1 MINWTNWDKASS
13 IIKPLKEDIGFED
26 SELMTIVLFAIE
38 IIKSSDPIL
47 LIIHTMRRS
56 SKEPCTNWVEY
67 KFMIKVYPLIIHSCK
82 GFNGSK

>member
-1 MINWTNWDKASS
+1 
-13 IIKPLKEDIGFED
+13 
-26 SELMTIVLFAIE
+26 MTIELFAIK

-47 LIIHTMRRS
+47 LIIHTMRSS

-67 KFMIKVYPLIIHSCK
+67 KFMIKVYPLIIRSCK

>member
-1 MINWTNWDKASS
+1 
-13 IIKPLKEDIGFED
+13 
-26 SELMTIVLFAIE
+26 MTIELFAIE

-56 SKEPCTNWVEY
+56 SKKPCTNWVEY
-67 KFMIKVYPLIIHSCK
+67 KFIIKVYPLIIHSCK

>member
-13 IIKPLKEDIGFED
+13 IIKPLKGDIGFED
-26 SELMTIVLFAIE
+26 SELMTIELFAIK

-56 SKEPCTNWVEY
+56 SKEPCTILVEY
-67 KFMIKVYPLIIHSCK
+67 K
-82 GFNGSK
+82 

>member
-1 MINWTNWDKASS
+1 LINWTNWDKVSS

-38 IIKSSDPIL
+38 IIKSSDSIL
-47 LIIHTMRRS
+47 LIIHTMRRR

>member
-26 SELMTIVLFAIE
+26 SELMTIELFAIE

-56 SKEPCTNWVEY
+56 SKEFNYSYYEK
-67 KFMIKVYPLIIHSCK
+67 KFKRTLH
-82 GFNGSK
+82 